1 MEYVVSAGVN
11 LISGRA
17 RGFLH
22 RGERCDIPA
31 LAIRLIEA
39 GELVVAYHSDAYWRD
54 IGRPTDYES
63 ANEEFSK
70 IHAEF
75 GV

>member
-1 MEYVVSAGVN
+1 M
-11 LISGRA
+11 
-17 RGFLH
+17 
-22 RGERCDIPA
+22 
-31 LAIRLIEA
+31 EA

-54 IGRPTDYES
+54 IGRPADFES